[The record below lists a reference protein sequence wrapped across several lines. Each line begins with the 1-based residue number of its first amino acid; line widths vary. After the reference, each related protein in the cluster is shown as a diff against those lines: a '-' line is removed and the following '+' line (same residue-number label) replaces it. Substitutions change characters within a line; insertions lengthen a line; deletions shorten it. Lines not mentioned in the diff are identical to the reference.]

1 MIIKIINILQRNRNF
16 NQHMHVASNI
26 AAGKSLYLAS
36 NIAAGKSL
44 YLASNIAAGKSLY
57 IHAPT

>member
-44 YLASNIAAGKSLY
+44 Y